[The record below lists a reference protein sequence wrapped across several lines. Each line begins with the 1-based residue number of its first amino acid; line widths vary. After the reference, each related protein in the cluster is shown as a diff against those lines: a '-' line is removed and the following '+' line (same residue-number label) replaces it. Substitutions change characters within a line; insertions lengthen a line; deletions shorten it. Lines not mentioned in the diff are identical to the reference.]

1 MADTL
6 DLFAGLDE
14 SAPAGKRKSARK
26 AGGKSAGKAP
36 RAGRRSRQA
45 PAADAAPP
53 ANGDYTAHDIEILEG
68 LEPVR
73 RRPGM
78 FIGGTDQR
86 ALHHLLAELIDNAM
100 DEAIAGHASRIEIAL
115 HDDGSASV
123 RDNGRGIPV
132 DPHPKYENVS
142 ALQVIL
148 TTLHSGGKFGD
159 KVYATSGGL
168 HGVGLSVVNALSASL
183 TVEVA
188 RDRRMWRQA
197 YARGLP
203 AGPLEDAG
211 PVTNRRGTL
220 VRFRPDPEI
229 FGAEP
234 RFQPGPLHEMART
247 RAYLHR
253 GVEIRWSCDAALLGQ
268 GGAAPEKAV
277 LHYPGGLVDY
287 LTAVLGR
294 RHTLTPA
301 PFAGEGALNGDSG
314 RVEWAIAW
322 PDDDEGFV
330 ASHCNTVPTS
340 AGGSHEA
347 GMKAALVRGLRA
359 YGALVGNKRAAQLN
373 ADDVTGG
380 ACALLSVFLRE
391 PQFQGQTKERLS
403 SPEAG
408 RMVESALGD
417 HFDHWLSADPAAA
430 NLLLERVVERAEER
444 LRRRKDREVARKRAA
459 RKTRL
464 PGKLADCA
472 REAAGGTEIFLVEG
486 DSAGGSAKQARN
498 RETQAVLPLRGKILN
513 VASASADKLRG
524 NKELDDLIQ
533 ALGCGTGARFDAGAL
548 RYERVIIMTDADVDG
563 AHIAALLMTFFYRQ
577 MPGLIDGG
585 HLFLAQPPLYRLA
598 RGGTTRYARDDA
610 DRDRLLASDFA
621 GASKVEI
628 SRFKGLGEMPPAQL
642 KETTMDPA
650 RRTLLRVEI
659 AEDASTATARRV
671 EELMGRR
678 PESRLAFIQAR
689 ADTVTALDL

>member
-1 MADTL
+1 MADNL

-14 SAPAGKRKSARK
+14 SAPAKKRKTAR
-26 AGGKSAGKAP
+26 KAP
-36 RAGRRSRQA
+36 RAAGRRPKASA
-45 PAADAAPP
+45 PAAQPAPP

-78 FIGGTDQR
+78 YVGGTDQR

-100 DEAIAGHASRIEIAL
+100 DEAIAGYASRIEIAL

-123 RDNGRGIPV
+123 KDNGRGIPV
-132 DPHPKYENVS
+132 DPHPRYENVS

-168 HGVGLSVVNALSASL
+168 HGVGLSVVNALSEQL

-188 RDRRMWRQA
+188 RDKRLWRQS
-197 YARGLP
+197 YARGTP

-220 VRFRPDPEI
+220 VRFHPDPEI
-229 FGAEP
+229 FGEGVRFGP
-234 RFQPGPLHEMART
+234 RALYEMART
-247 RAYLHR
+247 RAYLYR
-253 GVEIRWSCDAALLGQ
+253 GVEIRWSCDAALLTDA
-268 GGAAPEKAV
+268 GAVPEMAV

-287 LTAVLGR
+287 LNATLGK

-301 PFAGEGALNGDSG
+301 PFAGQGALNGDSG
-314 RVEWAIAW
+314 RVEWAVAW
-322 PDDDEGFV
+322 PEDEDGFV

-340 AGGSHEA
+340 QGGSHEA
-347 GMKAALVRGLRA
+347 GMRGALVRGLKS
-359 YGALVGNKRAAQLN
+359 YGALVGNKRAAQLT

-380 ACALLSVFLRE
+380 ACALLSVFLRD
-391 PQFQGQTKERLS
+391 PQFQGQTKERLA

-408 RMVESALGD
+408 RLVENALGD
-417 HFDHWLSADPAAA
+417 HFDHWLSADPSAA

-472 REAAGGTEIFLVEG
+472 REAAAGTEIFLVEG

-524 NKELDDLIQ
+524 NKELDDLVQ

-548 RYERVIIMTDADVDG
+548 RYERVVIMTDADVDG

-577 MPGLIDGG
+577 MPGLIDAG

-610 DRDRLLASDFA
+610 DRVRLLESDFA
-621 GASKVEI
+621 GAGKVEI

-650 RRTLLRVEI
+650 RRTLLRVEV
-659 AEDASTATARRV
+659 AEDAGTATARRV

-678 PESRLAFIQAR
+678 PESRLAFIQSHAG
-689 ADTVTALDL
+689 TVSELDL

>member
-6 DLFAGLDE
+6 DLFSGLDE
-14 SAPAGKRKSARK
+14 SAPAKKGKPARK
-26 AGGKSAGKAP
+26 ADRKAP
-36 RAGRRSRQA
+36 RATRGRRQA
-45 PAADAAPP
+45 SATAPPPP

-86 ALHHLLAELIDNAM
+86 ALHHLLAELIDNSM

-115 HDDGSASV
+115 HGDGSASV

-132 DPHPKYENVS
+132 DPHPKYKNVS
-142 ALQVIL
+142 ALEVIL

-168 HGVGLSVVNALSASL
+168 HGVGLSVVNALSETL

-188 RDRRMWRQA
+188 RDRRLWRQA

-203 AGPLEDAG
+203 QGPLEDAG

-229 FGAEP
+229 FAKDV
-234 RFQPGPLHEMART
+234 RFQPGPLYEMART

-253 GVEIRWSCDAALLGQ
+253 GVEIRWSCDAALLQ
-268 GGAAPEKAV
+268 GADMAPEKAV

-287 LTAVLGR
+287 LTAVLGK
-294 RHTLTPA
+294 RHTLTPS
-301 PFAGEGALNGDSG
+301 PFAGQGALNGDSG

-330 ASHCNTVPTS
+330 ASHCNTVPTGQ
-340 AGGSHEA
+340 GGSHEA
-347 GMKAALVRGLRA
+347 GMRAALVRGLRA
-359 YGALVGNKRAAQLN
+359 YGALVGNKRAIQIN

-472 REAAGGTEIFLVEG
+472 REAANGTEIFLVEG

-524 NKELDDLIQ
+524 NKELDDLVQ

-563 AHIAALLMTFFYRQ
+563 AHIAALLMTYFYRQ
-577 MPGLIDGG
+577 MPDLIDGG

-610 DRDRLLASDFA
+610 DRDRLLASDFTGA
-621 GASKVEI
+621 GKVEI

-659 AEDASTATARRV
+659 AEEAGAATARRV

>member
-1 MADTL
+1 MAETL

-14 SAPAGKRKSARK
+14 DAPAKKAKRAR
-26 AGGKSAGKAP
+26 KAP
-36 RAGRRSRQA
+36 RAGGGRRPKKSPSPP
-45 PAADAAPP
+45 PA

-86 ALHHLLAELIDNAM
+86 ALHHLLAELVDNAM

-115 HDDGSASV
+115 HGDGSASV
-123 RDNGRGIPV
+123 KDNGRGIPV

-168 HGVGLSVVNALSASL
+168 HGVGLSVVNALSESL

-188 RDRRMWRQA
+188 RDRRLWRQS

-203 AGPLEDAG
+203 TGPLEDAG

-220 VRFRPDPEI
+220 VRFHPDPEI
-229 FGAEP
+229 FGSGVRFEP
-234 RFQPGPLHEMART
+234 RPLYEMART
-247 RAYLHR
+247 RAYLYR
-253 GVEIRWSCDAALLGQ
+253 GVEIRWSCDAALLPNA
-268 GGAAPEKAV
+268 GAVPETAV

-287 LTAVLGR
+287 LTAVLGK

-301 PFAGEGALNGDSG
+301 PFAGQGSLNGDAG
-314 RVEWAIAW
+314 RVEWALAW
-322 PDDDEGFV
+322 PDDEEGFV

-340 AGGSHEA
+340 QGGSHEA
-347 GMKAALVRGLRA
+347 GMRAALVRGLRA
-359 YGALVGNKRAAQLN
+359 YGALVGNKRAAQLT

-380 ACALLSVFLRE
+380 ACALLSVFLRD
-391 PQFQGQTKERLS
+391 PQFQGQTKERLA

-408 RMVESALGD
+408 RLVENALGD

-472 REAAGGTEIFLVEG
+472 RSAADGTEIFLVEG

-524 NKELDDLIQ
+524 NKELDDLVQ
-533 ALGCGTGARFDAGAL
+533 ALGCGIGARFDAGTL
-548 RYERVIIMTDADVDG
+548 CYERVIIMTDADVDG

-598 RGGTTRYARDDA
+598 RGGTTRFARDDA
-610 DRDRLLASDFA
+610 DRDRLLATDFA
-621 GASKVEI
+621 GAGKVEI

-659 AEDASTATARRV
+659 AEREGAATARRV

>member
-6 DLFAGLDE
+6 DLFEGLDE
-14 SAPAGKRKSARK
+14 SAPAKKAKAARK
-26 AGGKSAGKAP
+26 TP
-36 RAGRRSRQA
+36 RVGRRRRQA
-45 PAADAAPP
+45 PQPAPP
-53 ANGDYTAHDIEILEG
+53 GNGDYTAHDIEILEG

-86 ALHHLLAELIDNAM
+86 ALHHLVAELLDNAM

-132 DPHPKYENVS
+132 DPHPKYKNVS
-142 ALQVIL
+142 ALEVIL

-168 HGVGLSVVNALSASL
+168 HGVGLSVVNALAEAL

-188 RDRRMWRQA
+188 RDKRLWRQA
-197 YARGLP
+197 YARGRP
-203 AGPLEDAG
+203 KGPLEDAG

-220 VRFRPDPEI
+220 VRFRPDSKI
-229 FGAEP
+229 FGEAL
-234 RFQPGPLHEMART
+234 RFQPGPLYEMART

-253 GVEIRWSCDAALLGQ
+253 GVEIRWSCDASLLVSA
-268 GGAAPEKAV
+268 GAAPEKAV

-287 LTAVLGR
+287 LSAVLGK

-301 PFAGEGALNGDSG
+301 PFAGQGTLNGGSG
-314 RVEWAIAW
+314 RVEWAFAW
-322 PDDDEGFV
+322 PEDEEGFV

-340 AGGSHEA
+340 LGGSHEA
-347 GMKAALVRGLRA
+347 GMRGALVRGLRA

-373 ADDVTGG
+373 AEDVVGG

-391 PQFQGQTKERLS
+391 PQFQGQTKERLT

-430 NLLLERVVERAEER
+430 NLLLDHVVERAEER

-472 REAAGGTEIFLVEG
+472 RGAANGTEIFLVEG

-524 NKELDDLIQ
+524 NKELDDLVQ

-548 RYERVIIMTDADVDG
+548 RYERVVIMTDADVDG

-610 DRDRLLASDFA
+610 DRERLLASDFA
-621 GASKVEI
+621 GAGKVET
-628 SRFKGLGEMPPAQL
+628 SRFKGLGEMPSAQL

-659 AEDASTATARRV
+659 AEDAGAATARRV

>member
-1 MADTL
+1 MADNL

-14 SAPAGKRKSARK
+14 SAPAKKRKPARR
-26 AGGKSAGKAP
+26 SP
-36 RAGRRSRQA
+36 RATGRQPKASA
-45 PAADAAPP
+45 PAAQPAPP

-78 FIGGTDQR
+78 YVGGTDQR
-86 ALHHLLAELIDNAM
+86 ALHHLLAELIDNGM

-115 HDDGSASV
+115 HGDGAASV
-123 RDNGRGIPV
+123 KDNGRGIPV

-168 HGVGLSVVNALSASL
+168 HGVGLSVVNALSEQL

-188 RDRRMWRQA
+188 RDKRLWRQC

-203 AGPLEDAG
+203 TGPLEDAG

-220 VRFRPDPEI
+220 VRFHPDSEI
-229 FGAEP
+229 FGEGVRFGP
-234 RFQPGPLHEMART
+234 RALYEMARM
-247 RAYLHR
+247 RAYLYR
-253 GVEIRWSCDAALLGQ
+253 GVEIRWSCDAALLTDAGTV
-268 GGAAPEKAV
+268 PETAV

-287 LTAVLGR
+287 LNATLGK
-294 RHTLTPA
+294 RHTLSPA
-301 PFAGEGALNGDSG
+301 PFAGQGALNGDSG
-314 RVEWAIAW
+314 RIEWAVAW
-322 PDDDEGFV
+322 PEDEDGFV

-340 AGGSHEA
+340 QGGSHEA
-347 GMKAALVRGLRA
+347 GMRGALVRGLKS
-359 YGALVGNKRAAQLN
+359 YGALVGNKRAAQLT

-380 ACALLSVFLRE
+380 ACALLSVFLRD
-391 PQFQGQTKERLS
+391 PQFQGQTKERLA

-408 RMVESALGD
+408 RLVENALGD
-417 HFDHWLSADPAAA
+417 HFDHWLSADPSAA
-430 NLLLERVVERAEER
+430 NLLLERVIERAEER

-472 REAAGGTEIFLVEG
+472 REAADGTEIFLVEG

-524 NKELDDLIQ
+524 NKELDDLVQ

-548 RYERVIIMTDADVDG
+548 RYERVVIMTDADVDG

-577 MPGLIDGG
+577 MPGLIDAG

-610 DRDRLLASDFA
+610 DRVRLLERDFSGA
-621 GASKVEI
+621 GKVEI

-650 RRTLLRVEI
+650 RRTLLRVEV
-659 AEDASTATARRV
+659 AEDAGTATARRV

-678 PESRLAFIQAR
+678 PESRLAFIQSHAG
-689 ADTVTALDL
+689 TVSELDL

>member
-6 DLFAGLDE
+6 DLFSGLDE
-14 SAPAGKRKSARK
+14 SAPAKKRKSARK
-26 AGGKSAGKAP
+26 AGRKAP
-36 RAGRRSRQA
+36 RAGRRQQA
-45 PAADAAPP
+45 SAPDAAPA

-100 DEAIAGHASRIEIAL
+100 DEAIAGHASRIEVAL

-132 DPHPKYENVS
+132 DPHPKYKNVS
-142 ALQVIL
+142 ALEVIM

-168 HGVGLSVVNALSASL
+168 HGVGLSVVNALSAAL

-188 RDRRMWRQA
+188 RDKRLWRQA

-229 FGAEP
+229 FGEAL
-234 RFQPGPLHEMART
+234 RFQPGSLYEMART

-253 GVEIRWSCDAALLGQ
+253 GVEIRWSCDAALRGRDD
-268 GGAAPEKAV
+268 ATPEKAV

-287 LTAVLGR
+287 LTAVLGK

-301 PFAGEGALNGDSG
+301 PFAGQGALNGDSG
-314 RVEWAIAW
+314 RVEWAVAW

-330 ASHCNTVPTS
+330 ASHCNTVPTTD
-340 AGGSHEA
+340 GGSHEA
-347 GMKAALVRGLRA
+347 GMRAALVRGLRA

-373 ADDVTGG
+373 AEDVVGG

-444 LRRRKDREVARKRAA
+444 LTRRKDREVARKRAA

-472 REAAGGTEIFLVEG
+472 REAADGTEVFLVEG
-486 DSAGGSAKQARN
+486 DSAGGSAKQARK

-524 NKELDDLIQ
+524 NKELDDLVQ

-621 GASKVEI
+621 GAGKVEI

-642 KETTMDPA
+642 KETTMDPT

-659 AEDASTATARRV
+659 AQDAGAATARRV